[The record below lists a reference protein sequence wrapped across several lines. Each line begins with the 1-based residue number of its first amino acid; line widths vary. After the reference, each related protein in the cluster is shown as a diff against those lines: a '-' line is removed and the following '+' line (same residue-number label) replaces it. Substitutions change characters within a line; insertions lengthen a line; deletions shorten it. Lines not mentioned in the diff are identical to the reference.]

1 MTKKYTE
8 EQLIELNNKPYD
20 DISREEKVALWE
32 WLGEKAIK
40 ELDLFFKLLE
50 EYPYLYHYKIN
61 EIAQGKTTLEEALA
75 THGKHK
81 YLLEDLRAKDRT
93 TLTDEEEKDLQE
105 YEKQHQEDYNIR
117 LGDLMEEFPNK
128 SIEEIYEQLDGEFV
142 NK

>member
-1 MTKKYTE
+1 MSKKYTK
-8 EQLIELNNKPYD
+8 EQLDNLTSAELYRVAADDAIEAK
-20 DISREEKVALWE
+20 
-32 WLGEKAIK
+32 K
-40 ELDLFFKLLE
+40 ELDLFFNLLE
-50 EYPYLYHYKIN
+50 QYPHLYLYKIN

-105 YEKQHQEDYNIR
+105 YEKQRQEDYDIR
-117 LGDLMEEFPNK
+117 LGDLMEEFPDK
-128 SIEEIYEQLDGEFV
+128 SIEEIYEQLEKEFE